1 MMVVFMDD
9 HTPTG
14 FPAFTCP
21 VVMHLCRAA
30 PMDLIQGY
38 ESSGE
43 ERPES
48 PAPPA
53 ATPTTAG
60 STPAAAALAPQALAA
75 LGAAPR
81 PRSSFRP

>member
-9 HTPTG
+9 HSPTR
-14 FPAFTCP
+14 FPDFTCP

-38 ESSGE
+38 ESSVE